1 MQLTAAV
8 INAGLGDLT
17 LGLQMSGFQVIAAFE
32 PEEKSALIYRHNLDT
47 PLHPLSIEEID
58 ANAFTCVDLL
68 AAHLYHPSY
77 SRVSSTKMERHD
89 EYLYRLREILHASKP
104 RAFFLLINSASIKS
118 DKFRCF
124 LEDAVGYEYNL
135 AWKLIDVAQMT
146 GFPVRENAACVV
158 GISKST
164 DQIFE
169 FPSPRSLPLASISQ
183 FILQEPPI
191 EPWYYNL
198 RLESAPIFE
207 EWHQILCWKN
217 HIYEGVDFVQLN
229 YVQLPLVRIG
239 DELRR
244 ITHREVANLKGFPS
258 NFDLP
263 CNDKR
268 WLYKKLIYSGNLIV
282 IQQIAGMIN
291 YTLTSNPWRNQQ
303 KERGYRF
310 EQIFGRYLGC
320 INEKATDTPMSIE
333 YGARIADLVLD
344 YTLSQGSRTFYFEIK
359 YALTSRAK
367 NLLERLSELKEIGIP
382 VVVIAEELSGED
394 KKALFE
400 EYGVRIWDVA
410 NLLWLFEE
418 YPDIKNE
425 FVAFLEDSTDHIRPE
440 KPDIEIL
447 QKLTETKT
455 SELDFKER
463 LLKIIPGN
471 KQFRE
476 YETICTEILKY
487 VLGEYLT
494 LWEEQETSND
504 GLYRFDLC
512 CKIKNGANQ
521 DFFDTIKHYF
531 NTKYIVF
538 EFKNYKDKITQEEI
552 YTTEKYL
559 YEKALRKVAIIIS
572 RFGADDHALK
582 AAKGALRETGKLI
595 ICLSDNSLLEMI
607 DIKTRGEQ
615 EPAEF
620 LGAIL
625 DDILVHLEK

>member
-32 PEEKSALIYRHNLDT
+32 SEEKSARIHRHNLDT

-58 ANAFTCVDLL
+58 TNAFPGVDLL
-68 AAHLYHPSY
+68 AAHLYHPSD
-77 SRVSSTKMERHD
+77 SRASATKMERHD
-89 EYLYRLREILHASKP
+89 EYLYRLQDILHTGKP

-124 LEDAVGYEYNL
+124 MEDAVGHEYNL

-146 GFPVRENAACVV
+146 GIPVRENAACVV

-164 DQIFE
+164 DQRFE
-169 FPSPRSLPLASISQ
+169 FPSPRNLPLTSISQ
-183 FILQEPPI
+183 FLLQEPPI
-191 EPWYYNL
+191 EPWYYNI
-198 RLESAPIFE
+198 RLESAPAFE
-207 EWHQILCWKN
+207 DRHQVLCWKN
-217 HIYEGVDFVQLN
+217 HRYEGVDFVRLN
-229 YVQLPLVRIG
+229 FMQLPLVRIG
-239 DELRR
+239 DEFRR
-244 ITHREVANLKGFPS
+244 ITHREVANFKGFPGDYD
-258 NFDLP
+258 FP

-268 WLYKKLIYSGNLIV
+268 WLYKKLIYSGNVII

-291 YTLTSNPWRNQQ
+291 YTLSSNPWRDQQ

-310 EQIFGRYLGC
+310 EQIFGRYLEC
-320 INEKATDTPMSIE
+320 IKEKATDIPMSIE
-333 YGARIADLVLD
+333 YGAKIADFVLD
-344 YTLSQGSRTFYFEIK
+344 YTLSQGGRTFYFAVK
-359 YALTSRAK
+359 YALTSRVK
-367 NLLERLSELKEIGIP
+367 ILLERLSERKETGIP
-382 VVVIAEELSGED
+382 IVVVAEELSGED
-394 KKALFE
+394 KKAVLE
-400 EYGVRIWDVA
+400 KYGVRIWDIA

-447 QKLTETKT
+447 QKQVEAQTAEP
-455 SELDFKER
+455 DFKER

-476 YETICTEILKY
+476 YETICIEILKY

-538 EFKNYKDKITQEEI
+538 EFKNYKEKITQEEI

-582 AAKGALRETGKLI
+582 AAKGSLRENGKLI
-595 ICLSDNSLLEMI
+595 VCLSDNSLLEMI